1 MSEEQL
7 KFLDLIKPMNIE
19 ARYQEIKNEVARS
32 LNREKTA
39 EILETT
45 KQLYAWILEKL
56 KGKSSTR

>member
-7 KFLDLIKPMNIE
+7 KFLDFIKPMNIE
-19 ARYQEIKNEVARS
+19 ARYQEIKDEVARS

-45 KQLYAWILEKL
+45 KQLYTWILQKL
-56 KGKSSTR
+56 QEKSSTL